1 MSAGVTRRL
10 LGMTSPSSVVQSAP
24 AVDHVTADVGQG
36 SLLAEEKA
44 IAGHPVLQ
52 GQRLHSQT
60 AVVVDDLVFRGV
72 NSVEDNVELQSR
84 AKHLQLHVEQG
95 THCCRRVDVQR
106 RGTSQ
111 HAHGGDEAY
120 QSEAVVAME
129 MRDKHRLNLGEADM
143 VFPHLQLRAL
153 ATVDHE
159 ELAPQ
164 LNDLRG
170 STVPK
175 CGQGT
180 ATA

>member
-1 MSAGVTRRL
+1 M
-10 LGMTSPSSVVQSAP
+10 
-24 AVDHVTADVGQG
+24 GQG

-44 IAGHPVLQ
+44 IAGHPMLQ
-52 GQRLHSQT
+52 GQRLHGQA
-60 AVVVDDLVFRGV
+60 AVVIDDLVLCSV
-72 NSVEDNVELQSR
+72 NSVKDHVELQSC
-84 AKHLQLHVEQG
+84 AKHLQLQVKQRSHLFG
-95 THCCRRVDVQR
+95 CIDVQR
-106 RGTSQ
+106 CSTPQ

-129 MRDKHRLNLGEADM
+129 MRDKHRLYLGEADM

-164 LNDLRG
+164 FDDLRG